1 MGTTLNA
8 GITKPLS
15 ENDAQKVGTY
25 NNAVDE
31 LDAAALGYGE
41 KSVAGTGNVTLT
53 RTEALHAVFK
63 FTGTLTGNKVVLI
76 PHTLGSSRLI
86 SVWNATTGAFTLTI
100 KTTAAGS
107 TGVAITQNKV
117 KLLFHDNVNVYSAA
131 AEVTP

>member
-15 ENDAQKVGTY
+15 ENDAQKVASY
-25 NNAVDE
+25 NNALDE
-31 LDAAALGYGE
+31 LDAATLGYGE

-53 RTEALHAVFK
+53 RTEALHTAFK
-63 FTGTLTGNKVVLI
+63 FTGTLTGNRVVLI
-76 PHTLGSSRLI
+76 PHTLGSARLI
-86 SVWNATTGAFTLTI
+86 SVWNATSGAFTLTI
-100 KTTAAGS
+100 KTTASGS

-131 AEVTP
+131 AEITP